1 MQREEVLVAD
11 SNTIHS
17 YCICMCF
24 QKLNRKDIKNGDLC
38 LVLSKQSDKYW
49 ICDHYIATAGGKA
62 NTSQL
67 VVIVQAVFHSRFRDL
82 IWLHF
87 TEGGQ
92 MFQHT
97 NHDLF
102 WRDLFV
108 LISTTFG
115 LCFKHTCSRGRNGH
129 LMI

>member
-17 YCICMCF
+17 LCISMCF
-24 QKLNRKDIKNGDLC
+24 QKVHRKDIKNGELW
-38 LVLSKQSDKYW
+38 LVLSKQSDKHW
-49 ICDHYIATAGGKA
+49 TCDHYIAMAGGKA

-97 NHDLF
+97 NRDLF
-102 WRDLFV
+102 WGLVV

-115 LCFKHTCSRGRNGH
+115 LCFKHTCSGGRNGH